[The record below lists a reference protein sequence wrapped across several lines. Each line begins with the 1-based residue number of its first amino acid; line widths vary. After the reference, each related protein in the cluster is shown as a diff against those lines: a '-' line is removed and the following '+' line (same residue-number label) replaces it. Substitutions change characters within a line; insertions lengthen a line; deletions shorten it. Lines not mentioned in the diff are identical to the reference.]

1 MEGREDITKT
11 RSQKALIN
19 TIALGIYQLVHF
31 VCGLILPR
39 FFLVS
44 FGSDYN
50 GVISSVTQLLNFI
63 TVLQFGIAGSTRFA
77 LYKVLAD
84 NDVNGISGI
93 VVATEKYM
101 RKIGFVLLAYI
112 GVLAFAYPYIA
123 STSISAHE
131 AGMLVLIIGASTFSQ
146 YFFGITY
153 QILLT
158 ADQKIYI
165 YNVIATTAT
174 VLNTVV
180 AVILVKAGQNIFVV
194 KLGSAIIYFLVP
206 VILSVYVKKAYRI
219 DKTVPQDKKAIKS
232 RWDVMWHTV
241 ANIVHENTDLV
252 VLTVLT
258 STKQVSVYTVYYLV
272 INGIYKVLSI
282 FTNSLEAAFGNMF
295 AKGEKDNAYKN
306 LELYEFFMCSFVSVV
321 FSCALVLIVPFV
333 KLYTNQVTDV
343 NYIEPA
349 FAIIAVVAQM
359 VMCIRQPYLT
369 VVRAAGHYKQTK
381 NGAFAEAIINIVI
394 SVVLTYFFGIVG
406 VAIGTL
412 VANLFRTLQFVL
424 YIRKNIIDRPVFKP
438 LMMMLWTV
446 VNVIDVCFFATQI
459 ILNIIHIDSWLDW
472 FITGAVCVVIA
483 TTVTLFTS
491 LFFCKNNLIKTIKT
505 VKFILKKGNRKN

>member
-1 MEGREDITKT
+1 M
-11 RSQKALIN
+11 Q
-19 TIALGIYQLVHF
+19 F
-31 VCGLILPR
+31 VCGLVLPR
-39 FFLVS
+39 LFLVS

-50 GVISSVTQLLNFI
+50 GVINSVAQLLNFI

-84 NDVNGISGI
+84 NDVKGISGI
-93 VVATEKYM
+93 VVATEKYL

-112 GVLAFAYPYIA
+112 GVLALVYPYFA
-123 STSISAHE
+123 STSISAFD
-131 AGMLVLIIGASTFSQ
+131 AGMLVLIVGASTFSQ

-158 ADQKIYI
+158 ADQKLYI
-165 YNVIATTAT
+165 YNFIAIIATVT
-174 VLNTVV
+174 NTVV
-180 AVILVKAGQNIFVV
+180 AVILMKSGQNIFVV

-206 VILSVYVKKAYRI
+206 VILSFYVKKSYKI
-219 DKTVPQDKKAIKS
+219 DKTVPQDKTAIKS
-232 RWDVMWHTV
+232 RWDVMWHTI

-295 AKGEKDNAYKN
+295 AKKEKDTAYKS
-306 LELYEFFMCSFVSVV
+306 LEIYEFFMCSFVSVV
-321 FSCALVLIVPFV
+321 FSCALFLIVPFV
-333 KLYTNQVTDV
+333 RLYTNQVTDV

-349 FAIIAVVAQM
+349 FAIVAVTAQM
-359 VMCIRQPYLT
+359 IMCLRQPYLT

-381 NGAFAEAIINIVI
+381 NGAFVEAVLNIVV

-412 VANLFRTLQFVL
+412 VANLFRTLQFVIYL
-424 YIRKNIIDRPVFKP
+424 KKNIVDRPIVKP
-438 LMMMLWTV
+438 LLMMLWTAINV
-446 VNVIDVCFFATQI
+446 VSMYFISTVALKTINV
-459 ILNIIHIDSWLDW
+459 DSWYD
-472 FITGAVCVVIA
+472 FIIAGISSFAIASVV
-483 TTVTLFTS
+483 TVLTS
-491 LFFCKNNLIKTIKT
+491 LFFCRKNLYMITAMAKKM
-505 VKFILKKGNRKN
+505 LKKRKGKKSVL

>member
-1 MEGREDITKT
+1 M
-11 RSQKALIN
+11 
-19 TIALGIYQLVHF
+19 HF
-31 VCGLILPR
+31 VCGLVLPR

-84 NDVNGISGI
+84 NDSNGISGI

-112 GVLAFAYPYIA
+112 GVLAFVYPYIA
-123 STSISAHE
+123 STSISAFDV
-131 AGMLVLIIGASTFSQ
+131 GVLVLIVGASTFSQ
-146 YFFGITY
+146 YYFGITY

-158 ADQKIYI
+158 ADQKQYV
-165 YNVIATTAT
+165 YNAIATVATIINT
-174 VLNTVV
+174 VL
-180 AVILVKAGQNIFVV
+180 AVILIKANQNIFIV
-194 KLGSAIIYFLVP
+194 KSVSTIIYVLVP
-206 VILSVYVKKAYRI
+206 VVLSAYVRKTYNINKA
-219 DKTVPQDKKAIKS
+219 VPQNKTALKS

-241 ANIVHENTDLV
+241 ANIVHDNTD
-252 VLTVLT
+252 LTVLT
-258 STKQVSVYTVYYLV
+258 VFASTKQVSVYTVYYLV

-321 FSCALVLIVPFV
+321 FSCTLVLIVPFV
-333 KLYTNQVTDV
+333 KLYTSQVTDV

-349 FAIIAVVAQM
+349 FAVIAVLAQM

-381 NGAFAEAIINIVI
+381 NGAVAEAVLNIVI
-394 SVVLTYFFGIVG
+394 SSVLTYFWGIVG

-412 VANLFRTLQFVL
+412 VANLFRTLQFVMYL
-424 YIRKNIIDRPVFKP
+424 RKNIIDRPVFKP
-438 LMMMLWTV
+438 LLMILWTV
-446 VNVIDVCFFATQI
+446 VNVIVVYFLATQI
-459 ILNIIHIDSWLDW
+459 ILNVVCIDSWFDW
-472 FITGAVCVVIA
+472 LITGATCVVIA
-483 TTVTLFTS
+483 AIVTLLTS
-491 LFFCKNNLIKTIKT
+491 LIFCKNNLNKT
-505 VKFILKKGNRKN
+505 VKMLKYMLKKGNRKR